1 MIKPNYE
8 DFKELCRQGNLIPMA
23 TEMPGDLDT
32 PLSALLKIDD
42 SQSSFLLESV
52 EGGERWARYSF
63 LGSNP
68 RAIIKSRNGTVEIH
82 TDEGAETIG
91 GVSDPTRLVKQIM
104 ERFRAVLVPGLPE
117 FFGGAVGFL
126 SYDVVR
132 DFERIPDLGKPG
144 PGFHDAWFMVTRDP
158 GCFRQFLTQD
168 PLNNHCLAGRN
179 LINEECIR
187 GRLRQTGKPG
197 TVASLPLRTGGCRQA
212 PDRFSGILTK
222 YVSGCL

>member
-8 DFKELCRQGNLIPMA
+8 DFKKLCRQGNLIPMA

-63 LGSNP
+63 LGSDP

-104 ERFRAVLVPGLPE
+104 ERFRAVARSRPTGVFRRSRRLLIIRCC
-117 FFGGAVGFL
+117 AGF
-126 SYDVVR
+126 
-132 DFERIPDLGKPG
+132 
-144 PGFHDAWFMVTRDP
+144 
-158 GCFRQFLTQD
+158 
-168 PLNNHCLAGRN
+168 
-179 LINEECIR
+179 
-187 GRLRQTGKPG
+187 
-197 TVASLPLRTGGCRQA
+197 
-212 PDRFSGILTK
+212 
-222 YVSGCL
+222 